1 VVMYANHV
9 IVQLTCFDLLLFEQV
24 AQVSAALEQIRA
36 RGIAA
41 PPQIS
46 FPSVQPFAGGAL
58 ASEAPPVR
66 PELVAP
72 PPPPAPGLQTSPPP
86 PPMPGLQTPPPPPPM
101 PGLQTPPPPPP
112 MPGLQTPPPPPSQAT
127 ATKRNAPQARKE
139 LTVEEIKKQV
149 RELIECSDISAA
161 NVPLAVE
168 TYMKAF
174 KDKYRQDLENMVRRY
189 PFLIK
194 KLPLKPKTGKYCSFW
209 MRKNLFIY
217 FCSMQHIK
225 G

>member
-72 PPPPAPGLQTSPPP
+72 PPPPAPGLQTS
-86 PPMPGLQTPPPPPPM
+86 
-101 PGLQTPPPPPP
+101 PPPPP

>member
-72 PPPPAPGLQTSPPP
+72 PPPPAPGLQTS
-86 PPMPGLQTPPPPPPM
+86 PPPPPM